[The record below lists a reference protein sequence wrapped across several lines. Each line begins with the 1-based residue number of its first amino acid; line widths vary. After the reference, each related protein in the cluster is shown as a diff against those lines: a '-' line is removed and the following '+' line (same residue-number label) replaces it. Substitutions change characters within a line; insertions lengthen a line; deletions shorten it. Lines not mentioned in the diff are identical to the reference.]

1 MFCRGCFGLRRFW
14 LEYNNCFKEKNG
26 FYDMITFSDIYEA
39 MRKEK
44 YSENLQILSKNF
56 LSEVSEY
63 FNEKKGF
70 LNKESDL
77 FSDSAIKGKKKLDNA
92 VSSFRDLLRIRKKK
106 ILNLAFVASQVGIS
120 KKDFENLLGFEKDL
134 FEELVKALERAE
146 KNQVGDMNGG
156 GRDKECRHRLV
167 RFLDDVSEFLN
178 VEGDS
183 VGPFVKGEVAN
194 LECEI
199 VGVLE
204 GDKKIEVIDY

>member
-1 MFCRGCFGLRRFW
+1 ML
-14 LEYNNCFKEKNG
+14 
-26 FYDMITFSDIYEA
+26 TFSDIYEA

-44 YSENLQILSKNF
+44 YGENLQILPKAF
-56 LSEVSEY
+56 LAETAEY
-63 FNEKKGF
+63 FSEKKEF
-70 LNKESDL
+70 LNKEDDL
-77 FSDSAIKGKKKLDNA
+77 FSDVAIKNKKKLDNA

-146 KNQVGDMNGG
+146 KNQVADMSGSG
-156 GRDKECRHRLV
+156 KEAECRHRLV

-178 VEGDS
+178 VEGDP

-194 LECEI
+194 LECE
-199 VGVLE
+199 VVEVLE
-204 GDKKIEVIDY
+204 GDKKVEIIDY

>member
-1 MFCRGCFGLRRFW
+1 MFKFVW
-14 LEYNNCFKEKNG
+14 EEEYNNCFKEIG
-26 FYDMITFSDIYEA
+26 AEFIMLTFSDIYEA

-44 YSENLQILSKNF
+44 YGENLQILPKAF
-56 LSEVSEY
+56 LTGVSDY
-63 FNEKKGF
+63 FREKREF
-70 LNKESDL
+70 LNKEDDL
-77 FSDSAIKGKKKLDNA
+77 FSDIVIKNKKKLDNA

-146 KNQVGDMNGG
+146 KNQVADMNGG
-156 GRDKECRHRLV
+156 GKEKECRHKLV

-178 VEGDS
+178 VEGDA

-199 VGVLE
+199 VDMLQS
-204 GDKKIEVIDY
+204 DKKVEVINY